1 MHEQK
6 QNTYKRHLH
15 DIIARVVPQKIPLSV
30 TNIRALLAC
39 SGAHGHKHCNIFHA
53 LPEIVNVLSFDKAHM
68 ETHAAA

>member
-1 MHEQK
+1 MHEQE

-15 DIIARVVPQKIPLSV
+15 DIIARAVPPLSV

-39 SGAHGHKHCNIFHA
+39 SGAHGYKHCNIFHA
-53 LPEIVNVLSFDKAHM
+53 LLEIVNVLSFDKAHM